1 MKVIIEREDENIVAK
16 MEDNGRKE
24 TFDYVKL
31 IEYLFEYDD
40 IKLEI
45 NDDSIEDKDKIN
57 KLFDEIKS
65 KIIDER
71 KKWMNK

>member
-1 MKVIIEREDENIVAK
+1 MKVIIEREDENVVAK

-24 TFDYVKL
+24 AFDYVKL
-31 IEYLFEYDD
+31 IEYLFENDD

-65 KIIDER
+65 KIIEER
-71 KKWMNK
+71 KKWMND

>member
-1 MKVIIEREDENIVAK
+1 MKVIIEREDENVVAK

-24 TFDYVKL
+24 TFDYVKF
-31 IEYLFEYDD
+31 IEYFFEHDD

-65 KIIDER
+65 KIIEER
-71 KKWMNK
+71 KKWMND